1 MFESDVLTRKLAE
14 RLGIELPGTRRL
26 LQLIPTLTSVT
37 QHFPSSPFFSSC
49 CCELNEVF
57 GVAVLLEKVSD
68 KLEIGYLEHT
78 NNTSVNQERIRIRIG
93 SGYGYEIRIRI
104 QEGKITHKITKS

>member
-1 MFESDVLTRKLAE
+1 VFERYVLTRKLAE

-26 LQLIPTLTSVT
+26 LLQLITSVT
-37 QHFPSSPFFSSC
+37 QHFPSPFFSSC
-49 CCELNEVF
+49 CGGLNDVF

-78 NNTSVNQERIRIRIG
+78 NKDRRQFFNQSLECQSRNSQFDRTTEQKLDPTSHCLNE
-93 SGYGYEIRIRI
+93 
-104 QEGKITHKITKS
+104 K